1 MVPPGHVTTGGG
13 KLMEGVVWWKSVDVS
28 SCFFTAHGPFCESMH
43 FVFRFFSGMSWG
55 ANGVL
60 FKHFADLAGVT
71 RLNGNAVSSMR
82 ATLPVAG
89 PATFPEIPLVTLVTS
104 GF

>member
-1 MVPPGHVTTGGG
+1 MGYC
-13 KLMEGVVWWKSVDVS
+13 SN
-28 SCFFTAHGPFCESMH
+28 
-43 FVFRFFSGMSWG
+43 R
-55 ANGVL
+55 
-60 FKHFADLAGVT
+60 ADLAGVT

>member
-1 MVPPGHVTTGGG
+1 MAPF
-13 KLMEGVVWWKSVDVS
+13 VS
-28 SCFFTAHGPFCESMH
+28 RCTLFI
-43 FVFRFFSGMSWG
+43 FVFSG
-55 ANGVL
+55 
-60 FKHFADLAGVT
+60 
-71 RLNGNAVSSMR
+71 MR